1 MPPVVQRSISW
12 GAMKVLIVGG
22 GGREH
27 ALAWKCAASPR
38 VTTVLVAPGNA
49 GTATETK
56 VRNLNVAAEDVAGLV
71 QLAASERVELT
82 IIGPEAPLVA
92 GVVDAFAA
100 RGLKCF
106 GPSQAAARLEGSK
119 AFAKEFLRRHRI
131 PTANSATFTR
141 ESFDPAWLRSQRA
154 PLVVKASGLAA
165 GKGVVIAA
173 SIEEARAAAQAMF
186 AGQFGDAGREVV
198 IEEFL
203 PGEEASFIVMA
214 DGTHSLPFASSQD
227 HKRRDDGDR
236 GPNTGGMGAYSPAPL
251 VSPALHTRIMRE
263 VIEPTL
269 RGLAADGMPYTG
281 FLYAGL
287 MIAPDGTPN
296 VLEFNCRFGDP
307 EAQPILMR
315 LQSDL
320 TLLCE
325 AALCGALDS
334 VDARWDPRAA
344 LGVVM
349 AAAGYPDQVKKGDLI
364 EGLERAER
372 LPGKI
377 FHAGTRL
384 EAGRVLT
391 NGGRVLCAVGLGAGV
406 GEAQRA
412 AYALA
417 DTVHWPGV
425 QYRRD
430 IGYRAVQRALPG

>member
-1 MPPVVQRSISW
+1 
-12 GAMKVLIVGG
+12 MKVLIVGG

-71 QLAASERVELT
+71 QLAAAERVDLT

-131 PTANSATFTR
+131 PTASSATFTR

-186 AGQFGDAGREVV
+186 AGQFGDAGREVL

-214 DGTHSLPFASSQD
+214 DGTHSLPLASSQD

-251 VSPALHTRIMRE
+251 VTPALHTRIMRE
-263 VIEPTL
+263 VIEPTIS
-269 RGLAADGMPYTG
+269 GLAADGMPYTG

-325 AALCGALDS
+325 AALCGALDT
-334 VDARWDPRAA
+334 VGARWDPRAA

-349 AAAGYPDQVKKGDLI
+349 AAAGYPDPVKKGDLI

-384 EAGRVLT
+384 EGGRVLT
-391 NGGRVLCAVGLGAGV
+391 DGGRVLCAVGLGASV

-430 IGYRAVQRALPG
+430 IGYRAVQRALLR